1 LATFR
6 DKIKKAFYLIAYS
19 VLLLG
24 IFIID
29 VIRGNGAID
38 IEGGAVSLF
47 RDILV
52 LGAFG
57 CFYLLLENL
66 WRREQG
72 PAKKLGLILV
82 LMLVVVTASGLLSL
96 VPSGGFDAKND
107 VLIPN
112 EFDSVVFA
120 NVFGVVLGT
129 TMLIVLLT
137 LRDIILWKRR
147 KSTKRNLLILVGL
160 ALVTAISTLA
170 GKPTN
175 PPLITMILF
184 GMTVLMIVLN
194 SFRLSWIVYL
204 SKREKLFSMVY
215 GFVLFIVFIGFDVLT
230 TSGTLVGKSLL
241 FYSPPLKSF
250 IMSTSIFGTVYFG
263 MTFLSTMF
271 HLPTAEA
278 YDRKI
283 SEVASLHNLSRLI
296 TQVFDFNEL
305 VESVTR
311 MTLEVC
317 QAQSAWLEIIR
328 EDMRPSPL
336 NRGVMKLTN
345 HKIETVALNNITAEE
360 IDEILSADDNS
371 LRTLVLTDRKA
382 VVIGDVAHD
391 KRTKHVKKLDRKFGS
406 MVIVPLLSH
415 DTIIGVLYAT
425 KDMPM
430 GFDNEDVNLI
440 SAFADQ
446 ATIAIE
452 NSRLIE
458 KSLERER
465 LMREIM
471 VAQEMQKKLLPQ
483 HVPLFAELELEA
495 LSSPAF
501 EVGGDYYDFTMLD
514 EHHLGIIVGD
524 VSGKGVSAA
533 FYMAEMK
540 GIFQSLSKIYR
551 TPAEFLAN
559 AHMALAGTIDRRSF
573 ISVIYAVLDLR
584 DGVLTVARAGHC
596 PMLYVSGTNATYVK
610 PVGMGLGMG
619 NPEIFRR
626 TIIQES
632 IQLQYGDSIIFFT
645 DGITEA
651 RPDDGEEFGYEN
663 LLEICR
669 NAGGGSAIEIRDA
682 IISTIDKHMNHQ
694 PPEDDLTLI
703 VIKWRKQSPN
713 QTITTNGDMQ

>member
-1 LATFR
+1 LTTFR
-6 DKIKKAFYLIAYS
+6 EKIKKAFYLIAYS
-19 VLLLG
+19 VLLVV

-29 VIRGNGAID
+29 VIRGNGSID
-38 IEGGAVSLF
+38 IEGGAISLF

-57 CFYLLLENL
+57 SFYLLLENL
-66 WRREQG
+66 WRRDQS
-72 PAKKLGLILV
+72 PAKKLGLVLV
-82 LMLVVVTASGLLSL
+82 LMIVVVTASGLLSL
-96 VPSGGFDAKND
+96 VTTGGFDSKNG

-112 EFDSVVFA
+112 EFDSIVFA
-120 NVFGVVLGT
+120 NIFGIVLGT

-147 KSTKRNLLILVGL
+147 KSTRRNFLLLIGFAV
-160 ALVTAISTLA
+160 VTALSTLA
-170 GKPTN
+170 GKPTD
-175 PPLITMILF
+175 PPLIAMIFL
-184 GMTVLMIVLN
+184 GLTVLMIVLN
-194 SFRLSWIVYL
+194 SFRLTWIVYL
-204 SKREKLFSMVY
+204 TKREKLFSMVY
-215 GFVLFIVFIGFDVLT
+215 GFVLFIIFIGFDILT
-230 TSGTLVGKSLL
+230 TSGTPVGKSLL

-283 SEVASLHNLSRLI
+283 SEVTSLHNLSRLI

-328 EDMRPSPL
+328 ENTRSSPL
-336 NRGVMKLTN
+336 NRVMNLAN
-345 HKIETVALNNITAEE
+345 HNIETVALNNITVEE
-360 IDEILSADDNS
+360 INAIVSRNDDS
-371 LRTLVLTDRKA
+371 LRMLVFAEQKA
-382 VVIGDVAHD
+382 VVISDVARD
-391 KRTKHVKKLDRKFGS
+391 KRTKHVKDLERKFGS
-406 MVIVPLLSH
+406 IVIVPLVSH

-425 KDMPM
+425 KEMPM

-483 HVPLFAELELEA
+483 QVPQLRELELEA

-533 FYMAEMK
+533 FYMAELK
-540 GIFQSLSKIYR
+540 GIFQSLSRIYR
-551 TPAEFLAN
+551 TPAELLVH
-559 AHMALAGTIDRRSF
+559 AHTALSGTIDRRSF

-584 DGVLTVARAGHC
+584 DGVMTVARAGHC
-596 PMLYVSGTNATYVK
+596 PMLYISGKKAIYVK

-619 NPEIFRR
+619 NSEIFRR
-626 TIIQES
+626 TMVQET
-632 IQLQYGDSIIFFT
+632 IQLHYGDDIVFFT

-651 RPDDGEEFGYEN
+651 RPEGGEEFGYER
-663 LLEICR
+663 LLDVCQH
-669 NAGGGSAIEIRDA
+669 AGRGSAVEIRDA

-703 VIKWRKQSPN
+703 VIKWRKQSPH
-713 QTITTNGDMQ
+713 QTIITNGDTQ